1 MRVTVTVHYFG
12 PAKDAA
18 GAASE
23 RLALGD
29 DDAAGSGGGGVA
41 PAPTAAALLALLG
54 ARYPHA
60 AALLLHSCVLAR
72 NDAYLDHAAPLA
84 DGDHVAVI
92 PPVSGG

>member
-23 RLALGD
+23 RLALD
-29 DDAAGSGGGGVA
+29 ARDAAA
-41 PAPTAAALLALLG
+41 PPTAAALLALLS

-72 NDAYLDHAAPLA
+72 DDAYLDHAAPLA